1 MLRGESVIPPAQC
14 GGAKTQYAKYT
25 AVITSILSND
35 SGPTKTAV
43 LGGQTSPCYADAT
56 FANLHQYDLLPAAA
70 PGLSYQIDVFLW
82 SADAYAA
89 AANVAS
95 IEARLND
102 TTTSDTVRA
111 SALADL
117 VALTTPR
124 RQCKAVEVAN
134 VQSVA
139 RCEAPSDAGVEA
151 GTDSGADAGAD
162 SGADSGKDAGT
173 DSGIAD
179 APSG

>member
-14 GGAKTQYAKYT
+14 GSGKTQFAKYT

-35 SGPTKTAV
+35 SGPTKTSV

-70 PGLSYQIDVFLW
+70 PGLSYRIDVFLW

-89 AANVAS
+89 ATNIAS
-95 IEARLND
+95 IETRLND
-102 TTTSDTVRA
+102 TTTADTVRA
-111 SALADL
+111 AALADL
-117 VALTTPR
+117 VTLARPQR
-124 RQCKAVEVAN
+124 VCKAIEVAN

-139 RCEAPSDAGVEA
+139 LCEAPSSDAGTE
-151 GTDSGADAGAD
+151 GGSDAATD
-162 SGADSGKDAGT
+162 SGADSGNVDAGM